1 VKHTDPVFI
10 EPMQC
15 KAVTA
20 LPSDQKWTF
29 EIKFDGY
36 RCVVVK
42 RGSEVTL
49 FSRHKK
55 VLNRRFPSV
64 VEALASLG
72 GDFVL
77 DGELVALDPQGK
89 PSFQLLQA
97 TLSQSLP
104 IHCYAFDLLNQNGE
118 LLVNLPFS
126 RRRELLENLLAVAEG
141 PLRLSPLL
149 GAPAGQVL
157 EAVRKLGLEGVVG
170 KRIDSVYES
179 RRAIGCLDQ
188 APREHGARV
197 RHWRLHSR
205 CTRFRCVA
213 GRRLRE
219 ERTHLRR
226 EGEERLCAANSR

>member
-141 PLRLSPLL
+141 PLRLSPRL

-170 KRIDSVYES
+170 KRIGSIYEAGERS
-179 RRAIGCLDQ
+179 GALDQ
-188 APREHGARV
+188 APHEPGTGV
-197 RHWRLHSR
+197 RHWRLHPRRTWLR
-205 CTRFRCVA
+205 CAAR
-213 GRRLRE
+213 GRLRE
-219 ERTHLRR
+219 QTAHLHRNKAPIFWAK
-226 EGEERLCAANSR
+226 GG